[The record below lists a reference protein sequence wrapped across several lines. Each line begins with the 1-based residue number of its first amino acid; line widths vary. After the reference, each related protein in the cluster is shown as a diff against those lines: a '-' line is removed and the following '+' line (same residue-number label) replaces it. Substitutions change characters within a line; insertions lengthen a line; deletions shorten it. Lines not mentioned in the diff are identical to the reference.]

1 MKLLE
6 PEEISREP
14 EEVSGEQEKK
24 ITRKG
29 FQPNI
34 TTVVL
39 LVIIVVLLVVILG
52 LIVFTPVRN
61 RSAESVSM
69 VEQDIMDY
77 ARQQQENDPVR
88 EIDNDPVKEVG
99 KDVIIVESQ
108 KPPVHSEENS
118 TDDPQMPDS
127 DSEKFEIIDE
137 EDENDISYTKEYIL
151 NEMTPYFADNNL
163 EAVWDLAHLKRYIKL
178 SEGLKGTN
186 TFYYQ
191 GDLDE
196 EGKPHGRGLA
206 IYESNSYYYG
216 AWVHGLR
223 EGDGRWYHFYIDE
236 SDEITLNQIYTAHSY
251 SGNWKNDLPNGEG
264 AEHFDLDTGWT
275 DGPDMVITNVIGNFT
290 DGLYDGDMF
299 ANTVNYY
306 GKLNEWNAVAR
317 NGEFKLWK
325 KMKSTGE
332 CSVWRNAD
340 DKNLYIEIDKSEN
353 KNQGITELLGL

>member
-6 PEEISREP
+6 PEDTSREL
-14 EEVSGEQEKK
+14 EKVSEEQEKNH
-24 ITRKG
+24 IRKG

-34 TTVVL
+34 TTVIL
-39 LVIIVVLLVVILG
+39 LLIIVVLLVVIFW
-52 LIVFTPVRN
+52 LIVLTPVKK
-61 RSAESVSM
+61 RSAESVSIA
-69 VEQDIMDY
+69 EQDIMDY
-77 ARQQQENDPVR
+77 ARQQQENEPVR
-88 EIDNDPVKEVG
+88 ENDNDPVKEIG
-99 KDVIIVESQ
+99 NEVIVVES
-108 KPPVHSEENS
+108 KELSIHNEESS
-118 TDDPQMPDS
+118 TDDSQIIDS
-127 DSEKFEIIDE
+127 DSEEFDIIDE

-151 NEMTPYFADNNL
+151 NEMIPYFADNNL

-206 IYESNSYYYG
+206 IYEANSYYYG
-216 AWVHGLR
+216 TWVHGLR
-223 EGDGRWYHFYIDE
+223 EGDGRWYRFYIDE

-264 AEHFDLDTGWT
+264 AEHFDVETGWT

-290 DGLYDGDMF
+290 NGLYDGDMY
-299 ANTVNYY
+299 ATTVDYI
-306 GKLNEWNAVAR
+306 GKKNEWDAVAG
-317 NGEFKLWK
+317 NGVFKLWETMSSK
-325 KMKSTGE
+325 GE

-340 DKNLYIEIDKSEN
+340 DKKLYLKIDKSEN

>member
-6 PEEISREP
+6 SEEISKEP
-14 EEVSGEQEKK
+14 EKGLEEQEKNHH
-24 ITRKG
+24 IRKG
-29 FQPNI
+29 FQPDI
-34 TTVVL
+34 MTVIL
-39 LVIIVVLLVVILG
+39 FVIIVVLLVVIFE

-61 RSAESVSM
+61 RSAETVSM

-77 ARQQQENDPVR
+77 ARQQQEN
-88 EIDNDPVKEVG
+88 EPVKEASNEVIVVEA
-99 KDVIIVESQ
+99 KDPIVQIDDSNADDSQ
-108 KPPVHSEENS
+108 TLDFDSEEF
-118 TDDPQMPDS
+118 D
-127 DSEKFEIIDE
+127 IIGE

-178 SEGLKGTN
+178 SEGLEGTN

-223 EGDGRWYHFYIDE
+223 EGDGRWYRFYIDE

-264 AEHFDLDTGWT
+264 AEHFDVNTGWA
-275 DGPDMVITNVIGNFT
+275 DGSGVVIANVIGNFT
-290 DGLYDGDMF
+290 NGLYDGEMY
-299 ANTVNYY
+299 ANTVDYT
-306 GKLNEWNAVAR
+306 GKVKEWDAVAR
-317 NGEFKLWK
+317 NGVFKLWR
-325 KMKSTGE
+325 SVSSIGE
-332 CSVWRNAD
+332 CSVWRNAV

>member
-1 MKLLE
+1 MKLLD
-6 PEEISREP
+6 PEDTSKELEK
-14 EEVSGEQEKK
+14 VSEEQEKK
-24 ITRKG
+24 NTRKG
-29 FQPNI
+29 FWPNI
-34 TTVVL
+34 TTIVL
-39 LVIIVVLLVVILG
+39 LVIIVVLLVVILE

-88 EIDNDPVKEVG
+88 EIDNDPVKEIG
-99 KDVIIVESQ
+99 NEVIIVESQ
-108 KPPVHSEENS
+108 DPPVHNKDNS
-118 TDDPQMPDS
+118 AVDSQISDS
-127 DSEKFEIIDE
+127 DSEEFEIIDE

-178 SEGLKGTN
+178 SEGLEGTN

-216 AWVHGLR
+216 AWVHGFR
-223 EGDGRWYHFYIDE
+223 EGDGRWYRFYIDE
-236 SDEITLNQIYTAHSY
+236 SDEVTLNQIYTAHSY

-264 AEHFDLDTGWT
+264 AEHFDVETGWT
-275 DGPDMVITNVIGNFT
+275 GGPSVVITNVIGNFT
-290 DGLYDGDMF
+290 DGLYDGDMY
-299 ANTVNYY
+299 ANTVDYT
-306 GKLNEWNAVAR
+306 GKVNEWNAVVK
-317 NGEFKLWK
+317 NGVFKLWRS
-325 KMKSTGE
+325 MSSIGE